1 MKTTKVMVL
10 MLSSI
15 ILGACTNE
23 VPIEPQKIDMAE
35 LQHDWKLTH
44 VDNIQ
49 VATVINSSLT
59 IDEENKSSGN
69 LGCNNFFGEAEVQG
83 NQLRIGKMGN
93 TRKMCESLQNDVE
106 MDVSQ
111 VLSGWS
117 DVLIDDDTLIIGNN
131 KHSLTYKLVDS
142 VEE

>member
-1 MKTTKVMVL
+1 MKTTKIMVL

-23 VPIEPQKIDMAE
+23 VPIEPQKIEIAK

-49 VATVINSSLT
+49 VATIINSSLS
-59 IDEENKSSGN
+59 IDENNKSTGN
-69 LGCNNFFGEAEVQG
+69 LGCNNFFGEAEVSG

-93 TRKMCESLQNDVE
+93 TRKMCQSLQNDVE

-111 VLSGWS
+111 VLSDWS
-117 DVLIDDDTLIIGNN
+117 DVLIDNNTLIIGNN
-131 KHSLTYKLVDS
+131 KHSLTYILTDAIA
-142 VEE
+142 E